1 MHSGCLHWQG
11 VSEAFFV
18 SAHVVLQCFFPGSV
32 GQLQALFSHFGVVVM
47 KAPFPEQA
55 FSPLKALLCEEYAP
69 RSKLL
74 GYPGLQRVWMR
85 RHI

>member
-32 GQLQALFSHFGVVVM
+32 GQLQALFSHSEARLEVQAHLEFHELSRLSVPFWSLSQYAYESNRRFCP
-47 KAPFPEQA
+47 APDV
-55 FSPLKALLCEEYAP
+55 LLY
-69 RSKLL
+69 
-74 GYPGLQRVWMR
+74 
-85 RHI
+85 

>member
-47 KAPFPEQA
+47 KAPFPEHA
-55 FSPLKALLCEEYAP
+55 F
-69 RSKLL
+69 
-74 GYPGLQRVWMR
+74 
-85 RHI
+85 